1 MAPKKKAYD
10 LREIFEALEL
20 DLIRSMKR
28 NLKSHEQ
35 QEIDEGFEWEMWQA
49 AKLRNLRKYQ
59 RENKQ
64 IMDRYRPKIRQSIQE
79 SINAAFQ
86 KGVNLFLKIWN
97 STRHFFSRQAPQ
109 PVIRFP
115 EDIAPKTPGELKPT
129 GKYPKE
135 KHFFGMNDKKLEA
148 LVDSVTKDFEKAET
162 ATLRKMDDVYR
173 QTVYKAQMSVAAG
186 VKTLDQAIDM
196 TTKDFLTKGIQS
208 IRYKNGHNVN
218 IASYAE
224 MAIRTA
230 NHRAMLMGEG
240 KKRDEMGIHTVFVS
254 AHAGTCE
261 LCRPWQGRILID
273 DVFSSGTRE
282 ESEKTG
288 YPLVSEAIEA
298 GLLHPNC
305 RHHLATYFPGVTRLP
320 EIPDDETIQKNYAA
334 EQKQRQI
341 ERQIRYWKRMQA
353 GAMDPEQFTKAGQR
367 VKQWQSRMR
376 EHLEA
381 NPQLRR
387 QYSREKDRFTDPSA
401 LKAKEEALTPKL
413 SKAEETA
420 LSQYISS
427 ESYKINEALRS
438 GETLTKTEQNLI
450 AHLDTALD
458 KLPRY
463 RGNLTRS
470 LKFYTQEDFTQ
481 FLEEHRKGRVVE
493 YFSYASTTK
502 TVYDPSDSI
511 RLEILNTSKGADLG
525 AFNSKEKEV
534 LYKRGQKF
542 KILNVYVKDG
552 KPYIVMEEAD
562 E

>member
-1 MAPKKKAYD
+1 MADKKKDYD
-10 LREIFEALEL
+10 LKKIFEELEL
-20 DLIRSMKR
+20 DLIRSLKR

-35 QEIDEGFEWEMWQA
+35 QEIDEGFEWEMWQS
-49 AKLRNLRKYQ
+49 AKLQNLRKYQ

-64 IMDRYRPKIRQSIQE
+64 IMDRYRPKIRHSIQE
-79 SINAAFQ
+79 SINAAFR

-97 STRHFFSRQAPQ
+97 SVRHLFSGQ
-109 PVIRFP
+109 PSVHFP
-115 EDIAPKTPGELKPT
+115 EDIEPKIPGELKPM

-148 LVDSVTKDFEKAET
+148 LVNSVTKDLEKAET

-196 TTKDFLTKGIQS
+196 AAKDFLARGIQS

-288 YPLVSEAIEA
+288 HPLVSGAIEA

-305 RHHLATYFPGVTRLP
+305 RHHLATYFPGVTHLP
-320 EIPDDETIQKNYAA
+320 EIPDDETVQKNYAA

-341 ERQIRYWKRMQA
+341 ERQIRYWKRVQA

-376 EHLEA
+376 EHLEE

-387 QYSREKDRFTDPSA
+387 QYSREKDRFNGQDAVKKQEEA
-401 LKAKEEALTPKL
+401 LKAEAKRAKIKEIRDFIQSDQQPKVIESGKQGKHLLDHNNYQLGRSYLTITVEEAQ
-413 SKAEETA
+413 A
-420 LSQYISS
+420 LVDQYAGTG
-427 ESYKINEALRS
+427 ELR
-438 GETLTKTEQNLI
+438 LTKSGTW
-450 AHLDTALD
+450 D
-458 KLPRY
+458 K
-463 RGNLTRS
+463 
-470 LKFYTQEDFTQ
+470 
-481 FLEEHRKGRVVE
+481 
-493 YFSYASTTK
+493 
-502 TVYDPSDSI
+502 
-511 RLEILNTSKGADLG
+511 
-525 AFNSKEKEV
+525 KEV
-534 LYKRGQKF
+534 VKTDHVIGVDVNAVTGQETETTGF
-542 KILNVYVKDG
+542 KIHYSKKGVH
-552 KPYIVMEEAD
+552 IVPFRVRE
-562 E
+562 

>member
-1 MAPKKKAYD
+1 MTAKKKAYD

-20 DLIRSMKR
+20 ELIQSMKR
-28 NLKSHEQ
+28 NLKSHER
-35 QEIDEGFEWEMWQA
+35 QEIDEGFEWEMWQS

-64 IMDRYRPKIRQSIQE
+64 IMDRYRPKIRHSIQE
-79 SINAAFQ
+79 SINYAFR
-86 KGVNLFLKIWN
+86 KGVNLFLRIWN
-97 STRHFFSRQAPQ
+97 SARHLFSGQAPQ
-109 PVIRFP
+109 PTVHFP
-115 EDIAPKTPGELKPT
+115 EDIEPKTPGELKPS

-186 VKTLDQAIDM
+186 VKTLDQSIDLA
-196 TTKDFLTKGIQS
+196 TKDFLAKGIQS
-208 IRYKNGHNVN
+208 IRYKNGHHVN

-320 EIPDDETIQKNYAA
+320 EIPDDETVQKNYVA

-353 GAMDPEQFTKAGQR
+353 GAMDPEQFTKAGGR

-376 EHLEA
+376 EHLEE

-387 QYSREKDRFTDPSA
+387 QYSREKDRFTDPSSI
-401 LKAKEEALTPKL
+401 KAKEEALTPKL

-420 LSQYISS
+420 LRQYISS

-438 GETLTKTEQNLI
+438 GEALTKTEQNLT

-458 KLPRY
+458 KLPKY

-470 LKFYTQEDFTQ
+470 LKFYTQEDFTH
-481 FLEEHRKGRVVE
+481 FLEKHRKGSVVK
-493 YFSYASTTK
+493 YPSYTSTSK
-502 TVYDPSDSI
+502 GVYDPDDSV
-511 RLEILNTSKGADLG
+511 RVEILNTGRGSDLG
-525 AFNSKEKEV
+525 AFNPKEKEV
-534 LYKRGQKF
+534 LYSREQKF
-542 KILNVYVKDG
+542 RILEVRVKDG
-552 KPYIVMEEAD
+552 KPYIIMEEAD

>member
-1 MAPKKKAYD
+1 MAAKKKAYD

-35 QEIDEGFEWEMWQA
+35 QEIDEGFEWEMWQS

-79 SINAAFQ
+79 SINTAFQ

-97 STRHFFSRQAPQ
+97 SARHFFSRQALQ

-135 KHFFGMNDKKLEA
+135 KRFFGMNDKKLEA

-186 VKTLDQAIDM
+186 VKTLDQAID
-196 TTKDFLTKGIQS
+196 TATRDFLAKGIQS

-218 IASYAE
+218 ISSYAE

-320 EIPDDETIQKNYAA
+320 EIPDDETVQKNYVA

-353 GAMDPEQFTKAGQR
+353 GALDPKQFTKAGQR
-367 VKQWQSRMR
+367 VKQWHSRMR
-376 EHLEA
+376 EHLEV

-387 QYSREKDRFTDPSA
+387 QYSREKDRFNGQDAIKKQEEA
-401 LKAKEEALTPKL
+401 LKAEAKRAKIKEIRAFIQSDAQPKTIESGKQGKHILDHNNYISGRSYLTISLEEAQTLVEQYAGTGEVAITEGLKW
-413 SKAEETA
+413 KNKEIIRTNHVVGVDVDQVTGEGVET
-420 LSQYISS
+420 
-427 ESYKINEALRS
+427 
-438 GETLTKTEQNLI
+438 T
-450 AHLDTALD
+450 D
-458 KLPRY
+458 
-463 RGNLTRS
+463 
-470 LKFYTQEDFTQ
+470 
-481 FLEEHRKGRVVE
+481 
-493 YFSYASTTK
+493 
-502 TVYDPSDSI
+502 
-511 RLEILNTSKGADLG
+511 
-525 AFNSKEKEV
+525 
-534 LYKRGQKF
+534 F
-542 KILNVYVKDG
+542 KIHYSKKGVHIV
-552 KPYIVMEEAD
+552 PYRD
-562 E
+562 K